1 MWAIYA
7 FVHKEI
13 LFGYNVDDGIRAF
26 PRRFGQRESY
36 PLLPFIN
43 EGTRR
48 RSGAGERYSNH
59 QSGNYR
65 HQGKRIGQQSG
76 SCRIGQRP
84 GHYSTDFQCPSKYH
98 AQRA

>member
-1 MWAIYA
+1 MGELPEAERMRAIYA

-43 EGTRR
+43 KGTRR
-48 RSGAGERYSNH
+48 GGGAGKRHGNH
-59 QSGNYR
+59 QSGNYW
-65 HQGKRIGQQSG
+65 H
-76 SCRIGQRP
+76 
-84 GHYSTDFQCPSKYH
+84 
-98 AQRA
+98 